1 MLINKLFENSIK
13 RFKTEY
19 SKLQIIIEEI
29 VSLQLELQQEIE
41 NKIEYLKSLDSDT
54 DLDINVKY
62 VKQNSIVSEIEK
74 HTNDIIGLSNRCE
87 KLSEELTTKIEN
99 LIDEIQKSTKIDRT
113 EISAMVYKK
122 ITDN

>member
-1 MLINKLFENSIK
+1 MQINKLFENSIK